1 MSQAGGPNSAGSV
14 NIDFTGNV
22 APLEQAAKKAEQVVE
37 AASAKMEQA
46 ATQATTAAA
55 SGSAGGAAPYMPGE
69 NFGPQYVAQFEQV
82 TQATN
87 KAAAASTA
95 WHTGVV
101 AGARSILGPI
111 RQAIGVFVS
120 LGSIFGLVAGAG
132 YAVYQMF
139 TAQSRAAAASKK
151 EVEGLRKE
159 LESLFT
165 TKPQTGVPLDIQERE
180 EVFAAIQKQRQ
191 YDSDSFAKYRA
202 GIISRNQLNKL
213 EADSKIALEE
223 EIANI
228 QGKYIAEKNEAEK
241 NSLLKFTASQ
251 KEAADDRAK
260 YVANLLGGEAE
271 EYIKAQIEIRKAQE
285 TVDADLLDARIA
297 LIEQERDKRIQAMAD
312 AAKKIADDEI
322 EQAKRVAAE
331 KIRLMNDFY
340 RQQREAQAE
349 STRVESFFAGN
360 QGQSFSLAN
369 RQRTAIEGQLPS
381 VNYQGAE

>member
-46 ATQATTAAA
+46 ATQATTTAA
-55 SGSAGGAAPYMPGE
+55 SGAASGATPFMPGE

-82 TQATN
+82 TEATN
-87 KAAAASTA
+87 KAAAASSA

-151 EVEGLRKE
+151 EIEGLRKE
-159 LESLFT
+159 LEGLFT
-165 TKPQTGVPLDIQERE
+165 SKPQTGIPLDIQQRE
-180 EVFAAIQKQRQ
+180 EVFAAVQKQRQ
-191 YDSDSFAKYRA
+191 FDSDNFAKYRE
-202 GIISRNQLNKL
+202 GIITRVQLNELEASSKIELAKEVANIEEKYRIEKNNAEGRSMIEYAAKRTKL
-213 EADSKIALEE
+213 EYDIAKTVA
-223 EIANI
+223 ANES
-228 QGKYIAEKNEAEK
+228 GA
-241 NSLLKFTASQ
+241 
-251 KEAADDRAK
+251 
-260 YVANLLGGEAE
+260 LGATLDALAE
-271 EYIKAQIEIRKAQE
+271 EQN
-285 TVDADLLDARIA
+285 ARA
-297 LIEQERDKRIQAMAD
+297 TLK
-312 AAKKIADDEI
+312 DDELAARLMAI
-322 EQAKRVAAE
+322 DLELQRRLAAIKTEEDEEKAKDKRVAAE
-331 KIRLMNDFY
+331 KVRLMQDFY

-381 VNYQGAE
+381 VNYQGAD

>member
-46 ATQATTAAA
+46 TTQATTAAA
-55 SGSAGGAAPYMPGE
+55 STGAAGGSAPFMPGE

-101 AGARSILGPI
+101 AGARSIIGPI

-139 TAQSRAAAASKK
+139 TSQSRAAAASKK

-159 LESLFT
+159 LEGLFT
-165 TKPQTGVPLDIQERE
+165 TKPQTGIPLEIQERQE
-180 EVFAAIQKQRQ
+180 LFAAVQRQ
-191 YDSDSFAKYRA
+191 RQFDSDNFARYRA
-202 GIISRNQLNKL
+202 GIITRGQLDQLDAESKIKLAEEVANVQEKFRIEKNNAEGRSMIEYAAKRTKL
-213 EADSKIALEE
+213 EYDIAKT
-223 EIANI
+223 IA
-228 QGKYIAEKNEAEK
+228 ANESGA
-241 NSLLKFTASQ
+241 
-251 KEAADDRAK
+251 
-260 YVANLLGGEAE
+260 LGATLDAVAE
-271 EYIKAQIEIRKAQE
+271 EQN
-285 TVDADLLDARIA
+285 ARA
-297 LIEQERDKRIQAMAD
+297 TLK
-312 AAKKIADDEI
+312 DDELAARLMAI
-322 EQAKRVAAE
+322 DLELQRKLTAIKQEEDEEKAKDKRVAAE
-331 KIRLMNDFY
+331 KVRLMQDFY